1 MPDYSYPKQ
10 LRLLT
15 AKDYNQ
21 VFNHSL
27 FKVSGP
33 LGLFIASPNQLD
45 HPRLG
50 FVIAKKKVKLA
61 VDRNRIKRVIKDCYR
76 LNQHELPNIDIVFIA
91 RPGLGNKENIAVTK
105 FCKYA
110 WHKLREQ
117 SKKSQKAA
125 SKD

>member
-1 MPDYSYPKQ
+1 MSGYSYPKQ

-15 AKDYNQ
+15 ARDYNQ
-21 VFNHSL
+21 VFNHSQ

-33 LGLFIASPNQLD
+33 LGLFIASPNQHS

-61 VDRNRIKRVIKDCYR
+61 VDRNRVKRVMRDCYR
-76 LNQHELPNIDIVFIA
+76 LNQDKLPGIDIVFIA
-91 RPGLGNKENIAVTK
+91 RPGLGNKDNIAISK

-110 WHKLREQ
+110 WHKLSEQ
-117 SKKSQKAA
+117 HKKAA
-125 SKD
+125 KSENSD

>member
-1 MPDYSYPKQ
+1 MSGYSYPKQ

-15 AKDYNQ
+15 ARDYNQ
-21 VFNHSL
+21 VFNQSQ

-33 LGLFIASPNQLD
+33 LGLFIASPNQLS

-61 VDRNRIKRVIKDCYR
+61 VERNRIKRVMRDCYR
-76 LNQHELPNIDIVFIA
+76 LNQENLPAIDIVFIA
-91 RPGLGNKENIAVTK
+91 RPGLGTKENIAISK

-110 WHKLREQ
+110 WHKLLEQ
-117 SKKSQKAA
+117 HKKA
-125 SKD
+125 SKTQNND

>member
-1 MPDYSYPKQ
+1 MSGYSYPKQ

-15 AKDYNQ
+15 ARDYNQ
-21 VFNHSL
+21 VFSHSK

-33 LGLFIASPNQLD
+33 LGVFIATPNELN

-61 VDRNRIKRVIKDCYR
+61 VDRNRIKRVMKDCYR
-76 LNQHELPNIDIVFIA
+76 LHQDQIPAIDIVFIS
-91 RPGLGNKENIAVTK
+91 RPGLGQKDNLAVTK

-117 SKKSQKAA
+117 HKKSKTA
-125 SKD
+125 